1 MARGSANEASISVLV
16 ADDHPIVREHVARA
30 ISADERLALVG
41 EARDGEE
48 ALRGIEQHQPNVVV
62 LDVAMP
68 KLDGAGVL
76 KRLRERRLPTRVLL
90 LPGHANVVQ
99 MRNALRYEPDS
110 LLLMDEG
117 VGRICEEVVAIVRG
131 KDFSP
136 GRINLER
143 AQILAHSGLHLTSRE
158 SDVLKLSAEGL
169 TRAEI
174 AKELDFAPST
184 VRDIRRDICAKTGA
198 ASTQVAIVI
207 AMRMGLLG

>member
-1 MARGSANEASISVLV
+1 MGGANEASISVLV
-16 ADDHPIVREHVARA
+16 ADDHPIVREHVAGA
-30 ISADERLALVG
+30 ISADERLTLVG
-41 EARDGEE
+41 EAHDGEE
-48 ALRGIEQHQPNVVV
+48 ALRSVERHLPNVMV

-76 KRLRERRLPTRVLL
+76 KQLRERQLPIRVLL

-99 MRNALRYEPDS
+99 MRSALRYEPDS
-110 LLLMDEG
+110 LLLMNES
-117 VGRICEEVVAIVRG
+117 VGRICEEIVAIARG
-131 KDFSP
+131 VDFSP

-143 AQILAHSGLHLTSRE
+143 AQILAHNGVHLTSRE

-169 TRAEI
+169 TRADI

-198 ASTQVAIVI
+198 ASIQVAIVI